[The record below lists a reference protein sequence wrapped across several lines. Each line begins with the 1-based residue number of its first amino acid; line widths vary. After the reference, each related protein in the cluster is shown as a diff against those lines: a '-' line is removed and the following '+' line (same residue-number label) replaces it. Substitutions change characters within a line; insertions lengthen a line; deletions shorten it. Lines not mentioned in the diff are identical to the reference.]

1 MPSWINV
8 AKDFLLKPHVF
19 FLIVA
24 MGLFVTMYVISNRQH
39 DDVIELLDKQRQI
52 QEESN
57 KKIVAAY
64 EEERRWREEN
74 LKRLEAALTE
84 VQKKYEEQLK
94 ILEQK
99 KERQVEKLVKQYD
112 EDPVEMTKQV
122 GALIGFSVVVQEA
135 K

>member
-1 MPSWINV
+1 MPPWINA

-19 FLIVA
+19 FLVVTI
-24 MGLFVTMYVISNRQH
+24 GLCVTMYVISNRQR
-39 DDVIELLDKQRQI
+39 DDVLELLDKQRLI

-64 EEERRWREEN
+64 EEERRLREEN
-74 LKRLEAALTE
+74 LKRLEAALAD
-84 VQKKYEEQLK
+84 VQRKYDEQLK

-122 GALIGFSVVVQEA
+122 GALIGFSIVVPEA